1 MSIHPEMLFSVEP
14 GFQSGNEDFSLHPSG
29 AQSHRVAAGPGL
41 DNIEKINSLRRGDLQ
56 VAEQAN
62 VQIDAEIGQRD
73 HFRMESD

>member
-1 MSIHPEMLFSVEP
+1 MRIFLYTLRVLSPTALRRVPVS
-14 GFQSGNEDFSLHPSG
+14 SHPSG
-29 AQSHRVAAGPGL
+29 AHSHRFAAGPGL